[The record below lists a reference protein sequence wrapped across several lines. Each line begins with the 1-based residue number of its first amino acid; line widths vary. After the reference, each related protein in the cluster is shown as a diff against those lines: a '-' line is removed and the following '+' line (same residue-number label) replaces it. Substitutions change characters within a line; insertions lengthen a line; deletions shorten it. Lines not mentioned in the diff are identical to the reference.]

1 MHAFETRGIEFR
13 CASEHELSTTRQ
25 KTEQHLRRHHLLDAV
40 KVVEKKEGANVVLT
54 FFLSEESKGEEMPFI
69 PALSSI
75 TLKKKPTKLT
85 GKNPSILNMIT

>member
-40 KVVEKKEGANVVLT
+40 KVVEKKEGANVVLA
-54 FFLSEESKGEEMPFI
+54 FFLNEEYKDRWAPDWD
-69 PALSSI
+69 
-75 TLKKKPTKLT
+75 TTH
-85 GKNPSILNMIT
+85 